1 MDKRNNHREEPPRRP
16 RQEQSADS
24 RQPAAEAP
32 KRRPR
37 PQEPSQ
43 AAPKQRPVSPEAA
56 AAPKRRPSP
65 ENPPESKRRPG
76 TENPPE
82 AKRRPRPEEGAAP
95 RRRPV
100 QEEGT
105 APRRPQA
112 DRSARQP
119 SPAQPP
125 RQAEVPGQNPQR
137 RTDAQRPRTPE
148 QQKTP
153 QKTGKPSGEGKKP
166 AQPARE
172 PAKPRKASRAKE
184 QPDDLSSKKRAYGNS
199 KPKKKSAF
207 AVLGQA
213 VSATAKQS
221 ATKRRARLEREGKRS
236 KRDPGQPM
244 PAVIYTQP
252 QAFNRDRLLVQLV
265 TVTAVVVAFVVGL
278 SVFFKVRNIRVSGA
292 EVYTAYA
299 VEEASGIKEGDNLL
313 TFSRARAGALIKAN
327 LPYVK
332 NVSFGIKLPD
342 TVNIII
348 EEEDVVYAI
357 KDQDEQWW
365 LMNSSGRVVEQASRG
380 AASNHTQILGVA
392 LDHPLKDQM
401 AMAVENLTVAQEPG
415 TDPTAET
422 TEPVVAPSTVSGA
435 QRLSIALQI
444 LQALEGNDIV
454 GNAAS
459 INVSQTQGITL
470 WYGTR
475 YQVNLGDSANL
486 EYKIACMNSVILNMQ
501 EYQSGVL
508 DISFTVWPDQV
519 GYTPFS

>member
-1 MDKRNNHREEPPRRP
+1 MDERKNHREEAPRRP
-16 RQEQSADS
+16 RQETPANS
-24 RQPAAEAP
+24 RSQPSTEAP
-32 KRRPR
+32 KRRSR

-43 AAPKQRPVSPEAA
+43 AAPKQRPGSEGA
-56 AAPKRRPSP
+56 AAPKRRLSP
-65 ENPPESKRRPG
+65 ENA
-76 TENPPE
+76 PE
-82 AKRRPRPEEGAAP
+82 AKRRPRPEEAAAP
-95 RRRPV
+95 KRRPA

-105 APRRPQA
+105 TPKRPQT
-112 DRSARQP
+112 DRSVRQP
-119 SPAQPP
+119 SSAPTQSPGQTEA
-125 RQAEVPGQNPQR
+125 PGQNKQR
-137 RTDAQRPRTPE
+137 RTAPRQIRGPE

-153 QKTGKPSGEGKKP
+153 PKTRKTSDGGKKP
-166 AQPARE
+166 AQPSRE
-172 PAKPRKASRAKE
+172 PAKTRKAPRSKQ

-213 VSATAKQS
+213 ISASAQQS
-221 ATKRRARLEREGKRS
+221 AAKRRARLERQGKRS
-236 KRDPGQPM
+236 KRDSGQPM

-278 SVFFKVRNIRVSGA
+278 SIFFKVRHIRVSGA
-292 EVYTAYA
+292 DVYTAWA

-365 LMNSSGRVVEQASRG
+365 LINSSGRVVEQAKKG
-380 AASNHTQILGVA
+380 AASNYTQIVGVA
-392 LDHPLKDQM
+392 LDHPLKDQA
-401 AMAVENLTVAQEPG
+401 AMAVEALTVAQEPG
-415 TDPTAET
+415 ADPTAET
-422 TEPVVAPSTVSGA
+422 TEPVVAPPTVSGA
-435 QRLSIALQI
+435 QRLNIALQI
-444 LQALEGNDIV
+444 LRALEDNDIV

-459 INVSQTQGITL
+459 INVSQIQGITL

-486 EYKIACMNSVILNMQ
+486 EYKIACMNSVIMNMQ

-508 DISFTVWPDQV
+508 DCSFTVWPDQV